1 MYKKIIE
8 KIEEYDQIALYR
20 HVNPDFDAFG
30 SQFGM
35 YDLLKTT
42 YPDREIYLCGDF
54 SSELVSKYQ
63 VPFELKPVNYQKD
76 TLAIIL
82 DSANQ
87 PRIDDQN
94 YQLCKEIIKIDH
106 HIVVDEYETIG
117 LVDSSASSA
126 SQLVTDLFTNTDLK
140 ITPAGASALYM
151 GIIGDTSRFLYESTD
166 QRTFKAAEALLD
178 TGIKIT
184 EIYDSM
190 YLKKAADLNV
200 NRFILNNYQVDDHV
214 AYYILTNDNLTELNI
229 SRSKGSDYVNLLSG
243 IEEYYIWMAITENQE
258 DHNWRVS
265 LRSRNYPVNIVAE
278 KYRGG
283 GHRLASGARLNSLD
297 ELDNLL
303 NDLKELIN
311 EYNQ

>member
-42 YPDREIYLCGDF
+42 YPDKEIYLCGDF

-243 IEEYYIWMAITENQE
+243 IEEYYIWMAITENQD

>member
-42 YPDREIYLCGDF
+42 YPDKEIYLCGDF